1 MIMKKLVGIKSI
13 KKILSTIDKALNTHS
28 EVIYNDEETVYVN
41 TFLDS
46 VNWQQLIDLSKKGV
60 DIEAVNTDEEAEGF
74 VVLMIDLRSDLE
86 KENSDQKEIDEDLDK
101 FFMSFFENNEVSK

>member
-1 MIMKKLVGIKSI
+1 MKKFIGIKSI
-13 KKILSTIDKALNTHS
+13 KKILSTIDKGLNTHS

-74 VVLMIDLRSDLE
+74 VVLMIDLREE
-86 KENSDQKEIDEDLDK
+86 KENADQKKIDEDLEK
-101 FFMSFFENNEVSK
+101 YFSKMFENWH

>member
-1 MIMKKLVGIKSI
+1 MKKFIGIKSI
-13 KKILSTIDKALNTHS
+13 KKILSTIDKGLNTHS

-60 DIEAVNTDEEAEGF
+60 DIEAINTDEEAEGF
-74 VVLMIDLRSDLE
+74 VVLMIDLREE
-86 KENSDQKEIDEDLDK
+86 KENADQKKIDEDLEK
-101 FFMSFFENNEVSK
+101 YFSKMFEQ

>member
-13 KKILSTIDKALNTHS
+13 KKILSTIDKGLNTHS

-74 VVLMIDLRSDLE
+74 VVLMIDLREE
-86 KENSDQKEIDEDLDK
+86 KENADQKKIDEDLEK
-101 FFMSFFENNEVSK
+101 YFSKMFEQ

>member
-1 MIMKKLVGIKSI
+1 MKKFVGIKSI
-13 KKILSTIDKALNTHS
+13 KNILSTIDKGLNTHS

-74 VVLMIDLRSDLE
+74 VVLMIDLRSDE
-86 KENSDQKEIDEDLDK
+86 DKENSNSDQKEIDEDLEK
-101 FFMSFFENNEVSK
+101 YFLKMFEE

>member
-1 MIMKKLVGIKSI
+1 MKKFIGIKSI
-13 KKILSTIDKALNTHS
+13 KKILSTIDKGLNTHS

-74 VVLMIDLRSDLE
+74 VVLMIDLREE
-86 KENSDQKEIDEDLDK
+86 KENADQKKIDEDLEK
-101 FFMSFFENNEVSK
+101 YFSKMFEQ

>member
-1 MIMKKLVGIKSI
+1 MKKLAGKNSI
-13 KKILSTIDKALNTHS
+13 KKILSVINKVLDTHA
-28 EVIYNDEETVYVN
+28 EVVYNDDETVYVN
-41 TFLDS
+41 TFQTS
-46 VNWQQLIDLSKKGV
+46 VSWQQLINVTKKGV

-101 FFMSFFENNEVSK
+101 YFSKMFEQ